1 MRRSGKI
8 RQYDRS
14 DCGAAS
20 LASVAAHY
28 GAEIPLSEIRVKSGT
43 DSSGCTVRGIIEAAQ
58 HFGFNAEGYR
68 GDVASLSKI
77 PLPAILHLRK
87 PDGWLHF
94 VVLYGVT
101 TKEYKIMDPA
111 EGNIR
116 RVIRESLLK
125 EWSGLLILFTPGKDS
140 KEFGSRLRVYKKLAQ
155 VIKLNAGRY
164 ITILLLS
171 LVSIA
176 TSLAVSLFVKHLL
189 DSIIPL
195 ANSEN
200 LFRYAI
206 FLSLVLV
213 ATAAVSYYRGRLM
226 VSVTVETDKRLISD
240 YISHIHKLPLSFF
253 RSLKTGE
260 MVSRVNDVYRIR
272 NFITET
278 VTGGIIAFLTLIFAL
293 TVLFVTDKNLAWL
306 CAAFIPL
313 YLSIYIIHDKIARP
327 VARRVMES
335 ASKFQSSVIESIR
348 SAETIKN
355 MGLES
360 ISVNDNLGKL
370 TLLNKNIAAS
380 GKISVTASGAGE
392 FTSGMLTVSVL
403 IVGGAAT
410 IKGLLTPGELVSFF
424 AITALFSAPLIQLAS
439 SISSVREGIIAAD
452 RLFDI
457 MECKSE
463 TDNEISRVEINK
475 KGINKSEVDKSKAN
489 KSEANKNTEK
499 KNEVNKNESSK
510 NEINENEISKQE
522 INGSKI
528 VVDNISFGYPGR
540 GLVIKDLSFEV
551 CSGEIL
557 AITGRSGCGKSTI
570 ASILMHHLSPKSGN
584 IMLNDLDYREF
595 KKDNWR
601 KIVSIVPQN
610 PGLYGNTLLDC
621 IVCEEDRGNER
632 DFEYFSETMASL
644 ELDKLAESLPCGFA
658 SHIGEGGAML
668 SRGQQQRIAF
678 ARAVLRKPKVLIMD
692 EATSSLDETTE
703 QLICNLTLKL
713 REKGVA
719 VLLITH
725 NDTTLRIADR
735 IISI

>member
-1 MRRSGKI
+1 MRRSKKI

-28 GAEIPLSEIRVKSGT
+28 GADIPLAELRVKSGT
-43 DSSGCTVRGIIEAAQ
+43 DSSGCTVRGLIEAAQ
-58 HFGFNAEGYR
+58 YFGFNAEGFR

-94 VVLYGVT
+94 IVLYGVT
-101 TKEYKIMDPA
+101 KKGYKIMDPA
-111 EGNIR
+111 EGNFQ
-116 RVIRESLLK
+116 RVSKESLLK
-125 EWSGLLILFTPGKDS
+125 EWSGLLILFVRCKDS
-140 KEFGSRLRVYKKLAQ
+140 KEVVSQLRVYKRL
-155 VIKLNAGRY
+155 IKLIKANSGRY
-164 ITILLLS
+164 ITILMLS

-176 TSLAVSLFVKHLL
+176 TSLAVSLFVKQLL

-206 FLSLVLV
+206 ILSIVLV
-213 ATAAVSYYRGRLM
+213 VTAAVSYVRGCLM
-226 VSVTVETDKRLISD
+226 VNVTVETDKRLISD
-240 YISHIHKLPLSFF
+240 YLSHLHKLPLSFF

-260 MVSRVNDVYRIR
+260 LVSRINDVFRIR

-278 VTGGIIAFLTLIFAL
+278 LTGGFIALLTLIFAL
-293 TVLFVTDKNLAWL
+293 CVLFVMDINLAWL
-306 CAAFIPL
+306 CTAFIPL
-313 YLSIYIIHDKIARP
+313 YLSIYIIHDRVARP

-360 ISVNDNLGKL
+360 ISFNDNIGKL
-370 TLLNKNIAAS
+370 TILNKNIASS
-380 GKISVTASGAGE
+380 GRISVTASGAGE
-392 FTSGMLTVSVL
+392 FTSGLLTVSVL
-403 IVGGAAT
+403 IIGGAAT

-424 AITALFSAPLIQLAS
+424 AITALFSAPLMQLAS

-457 MECKSE
+457 LECKTE
-463 TDNEISRVEINK
+463 NEPIENEPTENK
-475 KGINKSEVDKSKAN
+475 TVD
-489 KSEANKNTEK
+489 
-499 KNEVNKNESSK
+499 NEVNKNKSNPYKIIES
-510 NEINENEISKQE
+510 EINR
-522 INGSKI
+522 SKI
-528 VVDNISFGYPGR
+528 VVENISFGYPGR
-540 GLVIKDLSFEV
+540 GLIINNLSFEV
-551 CSGEIL
+551 CSGEIVAL
-557 AITGRSGCGKSTI
+557 TGRSGSGKSTI
-570 ASILMHHLSPKSGN
+570 AMMLMHHISPKSGN
-584 IMLNDLDYREF
+584 IMFNGIDYRAFE
-595 KKDNWR
+595 KDIWR
-601 KIVSIVPQN
+601 RIVSIVPQN

-621 IVCEEDRGNER
+621 IICEEDRDNDR
-632 DFEYFSETMASL
+632 DFEYFTEIMASL

-658 SHIGEGGAML
+658 SHPGEGGTML

-692 EATSSLDETTE
+692 EATSSLDEATE
-703 QLICNLTLKL
+703 QLLCNVTLKL

-725 NDTTLRIADR
+725 NDTTLRIADK

>member
-1 MRRSGKI
+1 MRRSRKI

-20 LASVAAHY
+20 LASVVAHY

-68 GDVASLSKI
+68 GDVVSLSKI

-111 EGNIR
+111 EGNIQR
-116 RVIRESLLK
+116 INKASLLK

-140 KEFGSRLRVYKKLAQ
+140 KEFGSPLRVYKKLVQ

-164 ITILLLS
+164 ITILMLS

-206 FLSLVLV
+206 LLFLVLV

-293 TVLFVTDKNLAWL
+293 IVLFVTDKNLAWL

-313 YLSIYIIHDKIARP
+313 YLSIYIIHDRIARP

-335 ASKFQSSVIESIR
+335 ASKFQSSIIESIR

-403 IVGGAAT
+403 IIGGAAT
-410 IKGLLTPGELVSFF
+410 INGLLTPGELVSFF
-424 AITALFSAPLIQLAS
+424 AITALFSAPLMQLAS

-463 TDNEISRVEINK
+463 TDNEIGRVEINK
-475 KGINKSEVDKSKAN
+475 EVINKNEENKSEVSKN
-489 KSEANKNTEK
+489 EANKNTEK
-499 KNEVNKNESSK
+499 KNEVNKNEVSK
-510 NEINENEISKQE
+510 NEVNDNEINS
-522 INGSKI
+522 SKI

-584 IMLNDLDYREF
+584 IMLNGLDYKEF
-595 KKDNWR
+595 KKDTWR

-632 DFEYFSETMASL
+632 DFEYFSEIMASL

-658 SHIGEGGAML
+658 SHPGEGGAML

-692 EATSSLDETTE
+692 EATSSLDDATE
-703 QLICNLTLKL
+703 QLLCNVTLKL
-713 REKGVA
+713 REQGVA
-719 VLLITH
+719 VILITH
-725 NDTTLRIADR
+725 NDNTLRIADR
-735 IISI
+735 IISL

>member
-1 MRRSGKI
+1 MRRSKKI

-28 GAEIPLSEIRVKSGT
+28 GAYIPLAELRVKSGT
-43 DSSGCTVRGIIEAAQ
+43 DSSGCTVRGLIEAAQ
-58 HFGFNAEGYR
+58 YFGFNAEGFR

-94 VVLYGVT
+94 IVLYGVT
-101 TKEYKIMDPA
+101 KKGYKIMDPA
-111 EGNIR
+111 EGNFQ
-116 RVIRESLLK
+116 RVSKESLLK
-125 EWSGLLILFTPGKDS
+125 EWSGLLILFVRGKDS
-140 KEFGSRLRVYKKLAQ
+140 KEVVSQLRVYKRL
-155 VIKLNAGRY
+155 IKLIKANSVRY
-164 ITILLLS
+164 ITILMLS

-176 TSLAVSLFVKHLL
+176 TSLAVSLFVKQLL

-206 FLSLVLV
+206 ILSIVLV
-213 ATAAVSYYRGRLM
+213 VTAAVSYVRGCLM
-226 VSVTVETDKRLISD
+226 VNVTVDTDKRLISD
-240 YISHIHKLPLSFF
+240 YLSHLHKLPLSFF

-260 MVSRVNDVYRIR
+260 LVSRINDVFRIR

-278 VTGGIIAFLTLIFAL
+278 LTGGFIALLTLIFAL
-293 TVLFVTDKNLAWL
+293 SVLFVMDINLAWL
-306 CAAFIPL
+306 CTAFIPL
-313 YLSIYIIHDKIARP
+313 YLSIYIIHDRVARP

-360 ISVNDNLGKL
+360 ISFNDNLGKL
-370 TLLNKNIAAS
+370 TILNKNIASS
-380 GKISVTASGAGE
+380 GRISVTASGAGE
-392 FTSGMLTVSVL
+392 FTSGLLTVSVL
-403 IVGGAAT
+403 IIGGAAT

-424 AITALFSAPLIQLAS
+424 AITALFSAPLMQLAS

-457 MECKSE
+457 LECKTE
-463 TDNEISRVEINK
+463 NEATENKTADN
-475 KGINKSEVDKSKAN
+475 
-489 KSEANKNTEK
+489 EANKNK
-499 KNEVNKNESSK
+499 SNPYKIIES
-510 NEINENEISKQE
+510 EINR
-522 INGSKI
+522 SKI
-528 VVDNISFGYPGR
+528 VVENISFGYPGR
-540 GLVIKDLSFEV
+540 GLIINNLSFEV
-551 CSGEIL
+551 CSGEIVAL
-557 AITGRSGCGKSTI
+557 TGRSGSGKSTI

-595 KKDNWR
+595 KKDTWR

-632 DFEYFSETMASL
+632 DYEYFSETMASL
-644 ELDKLAESLPCGFA
+644 ELDKLAESLPCGFT
-658 SHIGEGGAML
+658 SHVGEGGAML

-678 ARAVLRKPKVLIMD
+678 ARAVLRKPKVLILD